1 MSASYSAFWC
11 YDSSM
16 GNYAKE
22 FVSQDKVYS
31 TYEAEQYASLVET
44 IVQKAAFD
52 SVLLTAA
59 RI

>member
-1 MSASYSAFWC
+1 
-11 YDSSM
+11 M